1 MESYYP
7 DCTNDFVQQSEY
19 ESPKQSESKKS
30 PFKLPAS
37 LKSRVAVRKKPVV
50 KWKPFRKPEELA
62 REDAGVGDGEGCY
75 EEECAFMWRTIEE
88 DLESGKPTYYVPS
101 RDYYMT
107 NVESAQ
113 EKTIIN
119 NYNELLQSYYKDVH
133 PRNLRKKGS
142 SHVDSSSPFIGF
154 SASKCRR
161 RSFRR
166 CSNRRVRAR
175 KVPDLYPLLYGSL
188 PSLSYS
194 CLNSIKFIRSLSEN
208 SVFIEA
214 VAEKLRSLSENNLPP
229 SLTRSLPVTPAGW
242 HRRKIPSKKLQ
253 LASLIKE
260 ILEQLIYLNFIQC
273 QYIIFLAQ
281 II

>member
-1 MESYYP
+1 MFNKDNRAISDSTCRSVSSAVLAVGASQVLLAAGPDSLNSFKTDQDQDDYVFLPMESYYP
-7 DCTNDFVQQSEY
+7 DCTNDFVQHSEY
-19 ESPKQSESKKS
+19 ESPKPSESKKS
-30 PFKLPAS
+30 AFKLPAS

-50 KWKPFRKPEELA
+50 KWKPFRKPEELV

-142 SHVDSSSPFIGF
+142 SHVDS
-154 SASKCRR
+154 
-161 RSFRR
+161 
-166 CSNRRVRAR
+166 
-175 KVPDLYPLLYGSL
+175 
-188 PSLSYS
+188 
-194 CLNSIKFIRSLSEN
+194 
-208 SVFIEA
+208 
-214 VAEKLRSLSENNLPP
+214 
-229 SLTRSLPVTPAGW
+229 
-242 HRRKIPSKKLQ
+242 
-253 LASLIKE
+253 
-260 ILEQLIYLNFIQC
+260 
-273 QYIIFLAQ
+273 
-281 II
+281 